1 MPWWAMA
8 LLVFGLNFT
17 LWGLVGVCRWLDIGV
32 VRRRHRNAVRRLDG
46 LKEGRQYGDFQPGQ
60 ASYRR
65 RKRARP
71 KSDLQ
76 RRGGFTVNDV
86 AVLIPAHN
94 EAEVI
99 AESLAA
105 IVDLVPAW
113 NVHVVS
119 DASTDGTVAI
129 ARSAGTKVYQTEQNL
144 GKAGALEDA
153 IRRFRIAERFSVV
166 MLLDADTRVDPGY
179 FAAALPLFDDPEV
192 VAVAGCVRTAADR
205 AFSFMGQLLIGHR
218 RRIYSI
224 SQRVLK
230 YGQTWQ
236 RFNATHI
243 VPGFASLYRTDVLQ
257 HIDMN
262 PPSLVIEDFN
272 MTFEVYQKRL
282 GKVGFT
288 LSAVA
293 ITQDPDNFRDYVK
306 QTRRW
311 ALGFWQTVRRHRP
324 RANLFSAMLSLLM
337 LELVTSCV
345 IFLVLPLVLAI
356 LVMPELFSG
365 APSWPGFGT
374 VYAVTAAH
382 MTLATIFFGVLVPDL
397 AITVIV
403 VVLERKPSMLLF
415 AGFYPLLRVV
425 DAAIG
430 LYAILLTFRSRSNGR
445 WKSPARQ
452 VSPAS
457 LEPLVPLPA
466 EMAATQLMPR
476 LQVTSGNVS
485 GPDMQEP
492 VPPETETTQVMPRLR
507 VTSGNVSGPDMQ
519 EPVPPGME
527 TTQVM
532 PRLRVTSGN
541 GSGPDMQEP
550 VPPGMETTQVMPRLR
565 VTSGNGSGPD
575 MQEPVPPG
583 METTQVMPRLRV
595 TSGNGS
601 GPDTQEPVSPRYAG
615 NSSDAS

>member
-1 MPWWAMA
+1 MPWWAVA

-17 LWGLVGVCRWLDIGV
+17 LWGLVGVCRLLDIGV

-46 LKEGRQYGDFQPGQ
+46 LKEGDQYGDFQPAQ

-65 RKRARP
+65 RMRARP

-105 IVDLVPAW
+105 IIELVPAW

-119 DASTDGTVAI
+119 DASTDRTAAI
-129 ARSAGTKVYQTEQNL
+129 VRSAGTKVYQTEQNL
-144 GKAGALEDA
+144 GKAGALQDA

-218 RRIYSI
+218 RRIYTI
-224 SQRVLK
+224 GQRVLK

-243 VPGFASLYRTDVLQ
+243 VPGFASLYRTDVLP

-262 PPSLVIEDFN
+262 PPGLVIEDFN

-324 RANLFSAMLSLLM
+324 RANLFSAMLGLLM
-337 LELVTSCV
+337 LELVTSSV
-345 IFLVLPLVLAI
+345 IFLVLPLVVAI
-356 LVMPELFSG
+356 LVMPELFGG
-365 APSWPGFGT
+365 AASWPGFGT

-382 MTLATIFFGVLVPDL
+382 VKLSTIFFGVVVPDL

-415 AGFYPLLRVV
+415 AGFFPLLRVV
-425 DAAIG
+425 DATIG

-452 VSPAS
+452 VNPAS
-457 LEPLVPLPA
+457 LEPLVPLPP
-466 EMAATQLMPR
+466 EMEATQL
-476 LQVTSGNVS
+476 
-485 GPDMQEP
+485 
-492 VPPETETTQVMPRLR
+492 MPRLR
-507 VTSGNVSGPDMQ
+507 VTSGNIPSPDTQ
-519 EPVPPGME
+519 EPAPPESE
-527 TTQVM
+527 TTQRI

-541 GSGPDMQEP
+541 IPSPDTQEP
-550 VPPGMETTQVMPRLR
+550 VPPESETTQRIPRLR
-565 VTSGNGSGPD
+565 VTSGNIPSPD
-575 MQEPVPPG
+575 TQEPAPPES
-583 METTQVMPRLRV
+583 ETTQRIPRLRV
-595 TSGNGS
+595 TSGNIPS
-601 GPDTQEPVSPRYAG
+601 PDTQEPVSPRYAG

>member
-17 LWGLVGVCRWLDIGV
+17 LWGLVGVCRRLEIGV
-32 VRRRHRNAVRRLDG
+32 VRRRHRNAVRRLAG
-46 LKEGRQYGDFQPGQ
+46 LKESHQYGHFQPGQ

-71 KSDLQ
+71 KSDLR
-76 RRGGFTVNDV
+76 RRGGFTVKDV

-99 AESLAA
+99 AESLAS
-105 IVDLVPAW
+105 IMDLVPAW

-119 DASTDGTVAI
+119 DASTDLTVAI
-129 ARSAGTKVYQTEQNL
+129 ARSAGAKVYQTEQNL
-144 GKAGALEDA
+144 GKAGALQDA

-179 FAAALPLFDDPEV
+179 FPAALPLFDDPEV

-205 AFSFMGQLLIGHR
+205 AFSFMGQLLVGHR

-224 SQRVLK
+224 GQRVLK

-243 VPGFASLYRTDVLQ
+243 VPGFASLYRTDVLP

-262 PPSLVIEDFN
+262 PPGLVIEDFN

-293 ITQDPDNFRDYVK
+293 ITQEPDNFRDYVK

-337 LELVTSCV
+337 LELVTSSV

-356 LVMPELFSG
+356 LVMPELFGG
-365 APSWPGFGT
+365 APSWPAFGT

-382 MTLATIFFGVLVPDL
+382 MRLSTIFFGVVVPDL

-415 AGFYPLLRVV
+415 AGFFPLLRVV

-452 VSPAS
+452 VRPAS
-457 LEPLVPLPA
+457 LEPLVPLLP

-476 LQVTSGNVS
+476 LQVTSRNVS
-485 GPDMQEP
+485 APDM
-492 VPPETETTQVMPRLR
+492 
-507 VTSGNVSGPDMQ
+507 
-519 EPVPPGME
+519 
-527 TTQVM
+527 
-532 PRLRVTSGN
+532 
-541 GSGPDMQEP
+541 
-550 VPPGMETTQVMPRLR
+550 
-565 VTSGNGSGPD
+565 
-575 MQEPVPPG
+575 
-583 METTQVMPRLRV
+583 
-595 TSGNGS
+595 
-601 GPDTQEPVSPRYAG
+601 QEPVSPRYAG
-615 NSSDAS
+615 NGSDAS

>member
-1 MPWWAMA
+1 MMPWWAMA
-8 LLVFGLNFT
+8 LLIFGLNFT
-17 LWGLVGVCRWLDIGV
+17 VWGLVGLCRWLDLGV
-32 VRRRHRNAVRRLDG
+32 VRRRHRKAGHRPAELE
-46 LKEGRQYGDFQPGQ
+46 EGHQHGDSQPGQ
-60 ASYRR
+60 ASDRR

-76 RRGGFTVNDV
+76 RRGGFTVKDV

-105 IVDLVPAW
+105 IMDLIPSW

-119 DASTDGTVAI
+119 DASTDTTVAI
-129 ARSAGTKVYQTEQNL
+129 ARSAGAKVYQTDENL
-144 GKAGALEDA
+144 GKAGALQDA
-153 IRRFRIAERFSVV
+153 LRRFRIIERFPVV

-218 RRIYSI
+218 RRIYAI
-224 SQRVLK
+224 GQRVLK

-243 VPGFASLYRTDVLQ
+243 VPGFASLYRTSVLP

-262 PPSLVIEDFN
+262 PPGLVIEDFN

-306 QTRRW
+306 QTKRW

-324 RANLFSAMLSLLM
+324 QANLFSAMLSVLM
-337 LELVTSCV
+337 LELVTSSV
-345 IFLVLPLVLAI
+345 VFLVLPLVVAI
-356 LVMPELFSG
+356 LVMPELFAG
-365 APSWPGFGT
+365 APSWPVFGP
-374 VYAVTAAH
+374 VYTATAAH
-382 MTLATIFFGVLVPDL
+382 MTLSVILFGVFIPDL
-397 AITVIV
+397 IITVIV

-415 AGFYPLLRVV
+415 AGFFPLLRVV
-425 DAAIG
+425 DATLG
-430 LYAILLTFRSRSNGR
+430 LYALMLTFRSRSNGR

-452 VSPAS
+452 VSPAA
-457 LEPLVPLPA
+457 LEPLVPLPP
-466 EMAATQLMPR
+466 EMAATQLMPQLR
-476 LQVTSGNVS
+476 IT
-485 GPDMQEP
+485 PDN
-492 VPPETETTQVMPRLR
+492 PPGSDTQKPATELIPRLR
-507 VTSGNVSGPDMQ
+507 VTSADVSGSDTREAP
-519 EPVPPGME
+519 
-527 TTQVM
+527 TQVI
-532 PRLRVTSGN
+532 
-541 GSGPDMQEP
+541 
-550 VPPGMETTQVMPRLR
+550 PPLPTASE
-565 VTSGNGSGPD
+565 NA
-575 MQEPVPPG
+575 
-583 METTQVMPRLRV
+583 
-595 TSGNGS
+595 S
-601 GPDTQEPVSPRYAG
+601 GPDTQEPPTQLLPLLRMASENASGPDTQETVSLQYAG
-615 NSSDAS
+615 DSSDAS